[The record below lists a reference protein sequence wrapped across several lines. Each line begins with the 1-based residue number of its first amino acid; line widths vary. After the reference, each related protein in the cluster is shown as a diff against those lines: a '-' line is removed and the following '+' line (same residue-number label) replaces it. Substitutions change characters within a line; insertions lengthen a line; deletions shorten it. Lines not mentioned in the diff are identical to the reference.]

1 MNFRYQTFYILCYVL
16 GDPIKSMFLLVP
28 SESLMSL
35 MSRGLA
41 APFWGKIK
49 LHKQTLLPPTWECRR
64 DIFFLF
70 LLLLKFLTFGHSL
83 IGRKKSIYPF
93 RDICQHVNCFA
104 TFFANASVIG
114 ISKAEARTCVL
125 EWRPREQSG
134 QTARILGCR
143 EWKWS
148 CGGEHL
154 NPLTVLISSPT
165 FPSPCG
171 PLEQRWYHISW
182 ACCLLSL
189 FSPLSLSSSSFFF
202 ISFF

>member
-1 MNFRYQTFYILCYVL
+1 MLCF
-16 GDPIKSMFLLVP
+16 GDSIKSMFILVP

-35 MSRGLA
+35 MSHGLA
-41 APFWGKIK
+41 ALFWGKIK
-49 LHKQTLLPPTWECRR
+49 LHKQTLLPPTQECHC
-64 DIFFLF
+64 DIFFSF
-70 LLLLKFLTFGHSL
+70 YFYSSSLLLDTISL
-83 IGRKKSIYPF
+83 GGKKSIYPF

-134 QTARILGCR
+134 QTARTLGCR

-165 FPSPCG
+165 FPRPCG

-182 ACCLLSL
+182 AHCLLPL
-189 FSPLSLSSSSFFF
+189 FTPSQSFFF
-202 ISFF
+202 FLSFRFFFPWEEF